1 MATFVVLENPVEETA
16 VTGSKTIKDILVNS
30 GVVNEQERP
39 SLKVICPICGSP
51 YTNVDDLHHSYV
63 HERDYLHFHCEQ
75 GHAFDIEF
83 KFCKGETFVQI
94 KRVYEDGKAIDYCN
108 RMMERIYEDDEE
120 ENESL

>member
-1 MATFVVLENPVEETA
+1 MTTLVILENPVEETA

-39 SLKVICPICGSP
+39 SLKVICPICGST
-51 YTNVDDLHHSYV
+51 YTNVDDLNYDYV
-63 HERDYLHFHCEQ
+63 NERDYLHFHCEQ

-94 KRVYEDGKAIDYCN
+94 KRVYEDGKDLDRYN
-108 RMMERIYEDDEE
+108 RMMKDIYEE